1 MNSDESPTPETPAQ
15 PIAPTV
21 ESESNLPVHQDLNQL
36 PSPTEDLPSLEM
48 EKPEPLGQ
56 IGPETDIQLSA
67 TDSEIAQFVDAASAL
82 APIVPP
88 TEYQGQEKSPIAQ
101 IQSQKDSTPTLVGER
116 VTDIPENVTANL
128 AERVQ
133 ALQQQAQDLTEK
145 IATLQ
150 SEKVQAKE
158 ALGEAQASIGRLVQD
173 GLIQLEQRKQTLQ
186 IEVEKLERR
195 RDRIQKEMRTT
206 FAGVSQDLAIR
217 VQGFKDYL
225 VGSLQDLA
233 ATAEL
238 LDLTPPVPEK
248 TQQFTVE
255 ESSSSAPINPRFSEQ
270 GFQEQAKQ
278 IRRTLDQY
286 RTLPDYY
293 GPPWQLRRTFEP
305 IHAERVSNWFFTQ
318 GGRGALR
325 TMGSRLQNILITS
338 TIVSVLTS
346 VYGSRVRT
354 LVLANSPE
362 RLGEWRRGLQDCLGI
377 TRSDFGPERG
387 IIMFESAEALA
398 QKADRLVKDGK
409 LPLIVIDETED
420 LISLSMLQFPLWLA
434 FAPDPQ
440 SLIAAKDF

>member
-1 MNSDESPTPETPAQ
+1 MNSEETQNQEPENQPVESPVAGEQDLPENEADRPLIPVNIPAVGETPASDRK
-15 PIAPTV
+15 PLELNLRPRIEDPEVTGDVWETVAPTTR
-21 ESESNLPVHQDLNQL
+21 ETAE
-36 PSPTEDLPSLEM
+36 
-48 EKPEPLGQ
+48 
-56 IGPETDIQLSA
+56 ETDNSI
-67 TDSEIAQFVDAASAL
+67 E
-82 APIVPP
+82 PI
-88 TEYQGQEKSPIAQ
+88 EPI
-101 IQSQKDSTPTLVGER
+101 E
-116 VTDIPENVTANL
+116 L
-128 AERVQ
+128 AESQPTTAELVTQIEENIAGELVYRVEE
-133 ALQQQAQDLTEK
+133 LQHQERDLTAK
-145 IATLQ
+145 IATLEA
-150 SEKVQAKE
+150 EKAKALE
-158 ALGEAQASIGRLVQD
+158 TLGETQASIGRLVQE
-173 GLIQLEQRKQTLQ
+173 GLVQLEQRRQALL

-238 LDLTPPVPEK
+238 LDLTPPPAQETFK
-248 TQQFTVE
+248 QTAVE
-255 ESSSSAPINPRFSEQ
+255 DSQSSAAINPKFAEQ

-325 TMGSRLQNILITS
+325 TMGSRLQNILIAS
-338 TIVSVLTS
+338 TIISVLRS
-346 VYGSRVRT
+346 VYGGRVRT

-377 TRSDFGPERG
+377 TRADFGPDRG
-387 IIMFESAEALA
+387 IILFESPEALA
-398 QKADRLVKDGK
+398 QKADRLVKEGK
-409 LPLIVIDETED
+409 LPLIAIDETED
-420 LISLSMLQFPLWLA
+420 LISLSLLQFPLWLA

-440 SLIAAKDF
+440 SLMSAKDF